1 MHNPLLNS
9 FPYSYSL
16 LVPFQSFLFNN
27 SSNGTNYKRI
37 RYISTLF
44 LFLLHIVQFTFQD
57 EHTISLNKDFLKS
70 HPNTLFSTVYFDELS
85 TITTPSF
92 YIDFPSS
99 HCEILFDILNH
110 KITNVFDLNIDEF
123 CEALRMIDIF
133 FPNCNELN
141 DELNKLMS
149 NYVYSIPIVEI

>member
-16 LVPFQSFLFNN
+16 LVPFQSFLFNT

-44 LFLLHIVQFTFQD
+44 PFPQLIVQFTFQD
-57 EHTISLNKDFLKS
+57 EHTISLSKDFLKS
-70 HPNTLFSTVYFDELS
+70 HPKTLFSTVYFDELS
-85 TITTPSF
+85 TTTTLSC
-92 YIDFPSS
+92 YIDFSSS

-110 KITNVFDLNIDEF
+110 KITSVFDLNIDEF
-123 CEALRMIDIF
+123 CEALRTINIF
-133 FPNCNELN
+133 FPNCNEL
-141 DELNKLMS
+141 
-149 NYVYSIPIVEI
+149 